1 MPALADP
8 PAAPARRPPR
18 RTRPRAAPPVK
29 AFHVTPS
36 GRAVMRGVSWAT
48 YRALR
53 EAPGNDSVKLT
64 YDGPNGGLLEIEMPH
79 GSLHEIVKTW
89 LGDLITAFCEERR
102 IDFLG
107 TGEVTQRRED
117 VDRGLEGDESY
128 YLASKPRL
136 RDPDDID
143 LDAGDPP
150 PDLAVEVDV
159 TSPGVSKLPIYAALG
174 VPEVWVWAD
183 EAITVRR
190 LAGDGTYEVVGDSG
204 ELPGFP
210 VAAAAAVIAR
220 RGEAPHYDLLAEFR
234 AAAAK

>member
-1 MPALADP
+1 MPALAEPRTAESHAGDP
-8 PAAPARRPPR
+8 PARGRRV
-18 RTRPRAAPPVK
+18 RT
-29 AFHVTPS
+29 
-36 GRAVMRGVSWAT
+36 GVSWT
-48 YRALR
+48 EYRALR
-53 EAPGNDSVKLT
+53 ADPANRRLKLT
-64 YDGPNGGLLEIEMPH
+64 YDGPAGGLLEIEMPQ
-79 GSLHEIVKTW
+79 GLRHETVSR
-89 LGDLITAFCEERR
+89 LVLLLVAAFAEERG
-102 IDFLG
+102 LAVKAVG
-107 TGEVTQRRED
+107 SVTQSRED
-117 VDRGLEGDESY
+117 LERGLEGDESFFVGD
-128 YLASKPRL
+128 LSRL
-136 RDPDDID
+136 SEDWD
-143 LDAGDPP
+143 LDRGDPP
-150 PDLAVEVDV
+150 PDLSVEVDV